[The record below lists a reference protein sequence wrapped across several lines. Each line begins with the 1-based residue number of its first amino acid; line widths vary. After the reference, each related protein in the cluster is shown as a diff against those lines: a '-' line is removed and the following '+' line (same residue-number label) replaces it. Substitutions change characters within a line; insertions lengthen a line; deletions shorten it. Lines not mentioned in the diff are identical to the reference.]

1 MKRLLRKPEELA
13 LLAVKNPSGA
23 TDSEEQLR
31 CSEEWLRH
39 REERALR
46 ARRDGELGNAER
58 AEFGTRDHG

>member
-1 MKRLLRKPEELA
+1 MLLAPRVEISLNSLLRKHEELA

-39 REERALR
+39 REERLK
-46 ARRDGELGNAER
+46 RRK
-58 AEFGTRDHG
+58 